1 MITNKFS
8 SIKLFF
14 RCFEEFFFFVT
25 KISSRFGVAA
35 PPSPPFPQANSE
47 IFPHVLVALV
57 LKIQRMPKLYL
68 SYKSFIRCRLNN
80 YEYLIELIIND
91 YKQ

>member
-8 SIKLFF
+8 SIKSFF
-14 RCFEEFFFFVT
+14 RCFEENF
-25 KISSRFGVAA
+25 A
-35 PPSPPFPQANSE
+35 PPPFPQASSE

>member
-8 SIKLFF
+8 SIKSFF
-14 RCFEEFFFFVT
+14 RCFEENFFRDENFF
-25 KISSRFGVAA
+25 SRFGAA
-35 PPSPPFPQANSE
+35 VPPPSPQANSE